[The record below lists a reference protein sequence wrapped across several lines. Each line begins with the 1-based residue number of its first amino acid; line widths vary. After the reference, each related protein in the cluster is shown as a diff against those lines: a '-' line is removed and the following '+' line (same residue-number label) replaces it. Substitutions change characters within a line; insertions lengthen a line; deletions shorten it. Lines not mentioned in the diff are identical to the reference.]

1 MNFFY
6 EHLAHGVVGLA
17 AVASLGLGGGVAAHT
32 IQTHADSKARIE
44 VRNEADKR
52 EHKEA
57 KHSTNVAPKH
67 VDITIGASGRVLVHG
82 ATVTGVSSTSVIA
95 KSSIGVS
102 VVSWTV
108 NTGSARIIA
117 KGDGTTT
124 LGSIVVGDSVNFSGT
139 LSTNSAFTVNAGVLR
154 DTTR

>member
-1 MNFFY
+1 MVKFRLVRKVATKRQRFCSSLVIKSILIMNFFY

-82 ATVTGVSSTSVIA
+82 ATV
-95 KSSIGVS
+95 IG
-102 VVSWTV
+102 
-108 NTGSARIIA
+108 GSC
-117 KGDGTTT
+117 
-124 LGSIVVGDSVNFSGT
+124 
-139 LSTNSAFTVNAGVLR
+139 
-154 DTTR
+154 